1 MSNGVDFNDP
11 SHLYLQIEKVL
22 KGKIERG
29 VLRVGDQIGTHQELA
44 KEYSVSLITIKK
56 AVADLVAE
64 GCLISRVGKGTFVAE
79 KHIKRIDLS
88 EHKTIGLVLRDLKH
102 QFFSMIVHSVEA
114 RAYELGFNVMLS
126 NSSGSSEKEENQI
139 NRFREMGV
147 DGLIIASLSFEYK
160 ATEYIQR
167 LHNEDFPYIMV
178 SYIHDP
184 DYWYV
189 GSNQE
194 LGGFMATEH
203 LIKLGYQSIGYVHIG
218 KGNILSDVRKNGYSL
233 ALQEHDR
240 PFDSRLVYYLSEYT
254 FQPSEDRYALGYEFG
269 RKFSSLTPKP
279 DALFLYSD
287 VVALG
292 VEAALLEQGV
302 RIPKDV
308 ALVGFDDVMLTEYAS
323 VPLTTIHQP
332 TDKIGRTAVDI
343 IQKRINKNDVGNRT
357 IFKPSLVVRESC
369 GAELKGTIN
378 PTSSPTAE
386 SVDPEFHIRQ
396 R

>member
-11 SHLYLQIEKVL
+11 SHLYLQIEKAL
-22 KGKIERG
+22 KNKIERG
-29 VLRVGDQIGTHQELA
+29 ELCVGDQIGTHQELA
-44 KEYSVSLITIKK
+44 KEYNVSLITIKK
-56 AVADLVAE
+56 AVSDLVAE

-79 KHIKRIDLS
+79 KHWKKIDLS
-88 EHKTIGLVLRDLKH
+88 EHKTIGLVLRDLNH
-102 QFFSMIVHSVEA
+102 QFFSKIVHSVEE

-160 ATEYIQR
+160 ATDYIQK
-167 LHNEDFPYIMV
+167 LHSENFPYIMV

-203 LIKLGYQSIGYVHIG
+203 LIKLGYESIGYVHVG
-218 KGNILSDVRKNGYSL
+218 KGNILSEVRKNGYLL
-233 ALQEHDR
+233 ALQENDR
-240 PFDSRLVYYLSEYT
+240 PFDSRVIYYLSEHIAH
-254 FQPSEDRYALGYEFG
+254 PSGDRYSLGYEFG
-269 RKFSSLTPKP
+269 KKFRNLTPKP

-287 VVALG
+287 VMALG
-292 VEAALLEQGV
+292 FEHALLEQGIK
-302 RIPKDV
+302 IPNDV
-308 ALVGFDDVMLTEYAS
+308 ALVGFDDVMLAEYAA

-332 TDKIGRTAVDI
+332 TDKIGKTAVDI
-343 IQKRINKNDVGNRT
+343 IQKRINKDDVGNRT
-357 IFKPSLVVRESC
+357 IFKPSLIVRESC
-369 GAELKGTIN
+369 GASKRGMIE
-378 PTSSPTAE
+378 SSSST
-386 SVDPEFHIRQ
+386 PEEIVQ
-396 R
+396 